1 MNYTVFLSHSSKNR
15 NLVVDIRDE
24 LKKAGV
30 GVYLAEEHLQP
41 GKNLPQKILNK
52 IKSADCMVV
61 LLTDTGV
68 RSQFVNQE
76 IGAAKALNKP
86 IIPMVETKV
95 KRKVGGLLAGLELI
109 IFDKAK
115 PEQAISEVSS
125 YISRLK
131 LSLRARLEMKEQEDI
146 LKMVAV
152 IALAVFSVIVL
163 YFAFRKK

>member
-1 MNYTVFLSHSSKNR
+1 MSYTVFLSHSSRNR
-15 NLVVDIRDE
+15 KLVIDIRNE
-24 LKKAGV
+24 LKEAGI
-30 GVYLAEEHLQP
+30 GVYLAEEYPQP
-41 GKNLPQKILNK
+41 GKNLPQKILNN

-76 IGAAKALNKP
+76 IGAARALNKP
-86 IIPMVETKV
+86 IIPMVEKKV

-115 PEQAISEVSS
+115 PEQAINEVSS
-125 YISRLK
+125 YVSRLK
-131 LSLRARLEMKEQEDI
+131 LSLESKMKEREDI
-146 LKMVAV
+146 LK
-152 IALAVFSVIVL
+152 ILAVVAIVVFSAIVL